1 MGTINQP
8 TPSNPKGIEPEQRP
22 LQPGQTES
30 GSAHDASPERVNYQ
44 PPDSQQD
51 KSGWNDEQKRR

>member
-8 TPSNPKGIEPEQRP
+8 KPSEPKGIQPEQRP
-22 LQPGQTES
+22 LQPGETES

-44 PPDSQQD
+44 TPETT
-51 KSGWNDEQKRR
+51 KGEQRHASK

>member
-1 MGTINQP
+1 MGTIDQP
-8 TPSNPKGIEPEQRP
+8 KPSEPKGIQPEQRP

-44 PPDSQQD
+44 TPDKNKGDTRNASQ
-51 KSGWNDEQKRR
+51 